1 MQKLPETLAEA
12 GAYFMDGALTVVMA
26 YRATG
31 TLSFDKLS
39 GWCGFVSD
47 LCQHAEYSDALAYA
61 GYEAVGDYPGVY
73 GYEVQIPF
81 GQWFAE
87 YYIEYN
93 DAPTAD
99 LCRVWLLN
107 ATEGFFLAGGDPIG
121 GLSEALMKVEA
132 SK

>member
-12 GAYFMDGALTVVMA
+12 GAYFMDGALTTVMA
-26 YRATG
+26 YKATG

-39 GWCGFVSD
+39 GWCGFVSE

-87 YYIEYN
+87 HYIKYN
-93 DAPTAD
+93 DVPTAE
-99 LCRVWLLN
+99 LCRVWLIN
-107 ATEGFFLAGGDPIG
+107 AAEGFFLAGDDLID
-121 GLSEALMKVEA
+121 GLSEALMNVET
-132 SK
+132 K